1 MVDLS
6 FRRDHPAAQT
16 RRPLVLLVETEDL
29 GLERGGTAVA
39 GISDSVTV
47 EIGLVRVWG
56 RRTVVGAVADRVEV
70 AISRDAAIGRETP
83 DAKFVEE
90 HVLLVRPDGDA
101 PRGQGVDL
109 VEGVDSPVEGLLL
122 ALLPEARP
130 DPCFDVGRLHA
141 NPEPAPCLLLWLE
154 SRVGEAF
161 ENVLSTLQDAILPVV
176 GQDLIEPTRGD
187 VGIDEKRVLFLIWL
201 FRLFLGKP
209 EPPGPFV
216 VLPRERARRPK
227 LRGPL
232 LLDAPEGHRPIIE
245 PVGLEPVGPLD
256 RIDTFLVR
264 IDRFDEH
271 RRTGGAQTP
280 ALERATPDAAVV
292 VRHRQ
297 GHGEGA
303 RA

>member
-90 HVLLVRPDGDA
+90 HVLL
-101 PRGQGVDL
+101 
-109 VEGVDSPVEGLLL
+109 

-209 EPPGPFV
+209 EPPPPFV

-227 LRGPL
+227 LRGP
-232 LLDAPEGHRPIIE
+232 
-245 PVGLEPVGPLD
+245 
-256 RIDTFLVR
+256 
-264 IDRFDEH
+264 
-271 RRTGGAQTP
+271 
-280 ALERATPDAAVV
+280 
-292 VRHRQ
+292 
-297 GHGEGA
+297 
-303 RA
+303 